1 MYFMK
6 KRLIICFLFI
16 LITSGC
22 VAKTDQES
30 KDNEQKKTMKTINA
44 NEAKVLAENFINKN
58 LMEAGVTA
66 IVENFTEENGLY
78 KITLNVGQPKS
89 VDSYL
94 SLDGKKFFVNG
105 IDIEEF
111 TKQAEEQKQ
120 QTEKAQADLKV
131 ETIKEGT
138 GEKVVKSGDK
148 LSMHYTGTLEDGTKF
163 DSSLDRNEP
172 FTFTIGV
179 GQVIKGWD
187 QGILGMKVGEKRKL
201 TIPSE
206 LGYGAQGAGGTIPP
220 NATLLFDVELI
231 SIE

>member
-1 MYFMK
+1 MK
-6 KRLIICFLFI
+6 KLIICLLFV
-16 LITSGC
+16 LVLGGC
-22 VAKTDQES
+22 SQES
-30 KDNEQKKTMKTINA
+30 KENEQKKTMKTINA

-58 LMEAGVTA
+58 LMEAGATA
-66 IVENFTEENGLY
+66 IIENFTEENGLY

-120 QTEKAQADLKV
+120 QAEKTQANLKV

-172 FTFTIGV
+172 FTFTIGI

-187 QGILGMKVGEKRKL
+187 QGIIGMKVGEKRKL